1 MKKLAPALFICM
13 AIILSSCGASNT
25 ETSSNTETVATT
37 EDRPIAVSVQNVKS
51 GNIVKANTFSGRTKS
66 SGDTSV
72 TAETVGK
79 IQKVHVSTGQ
89 RVQKG
94 DVLLTIDATDLNKS
108 IEQAKVSLETAQRS
122 YESAIGGS
130 VSSQINQL
138 ENAVTN
144 AQIGYD
150 EAKRNYDMYKELYD
164 AETITEDQFKK
175 IELALL
181 QSEQGLQAAQS
192 TLDITKNQVI
202 PESQKLAKQNV
213 SQAQVAYD
221 TAKSNLSKLIITAP
235 VSGTITTSNFKDG
248 EMIAQSAPAFVIS
261 NLGTLKVEL
270 QVTETDVIKF
280 KVGNSLAV
288 TISDTDVKGT
298 VAEVSKV
305 PNTQTGL
312 YTVDITVDNSNNK
325 FLAGMAAEAK
335 LIDKQSNETLII
347 ARNAIFEEDGQKYV
361 YVCKDN
367 HAVKT
372 AVETGLTNVDTVEIT
387 SGINSGDSVVIEGL
401 SLIEDGT
408 FLYPVEKKEA

>member
-1 MKKLAPALFICM
+1 MKKFAPALFMCM
-13 AIILSSCGASNT
+13 AIILSGCGANT
-25 ETSSNTETVATT
+25 AETTPATETVATA
-37 EDRPIAVSVQNVKS
+37 EERPIAVSVQTVKS
-51 GNIVKANTFSGRTKS
+51 GDIVKANTFSGRTKS

-72 TAETVGK
+72 TAETMGK

-89 RVQKG
+89 KVQKG
-94 DVLLTIDATDLNKS
+94 DVLLTIDGTDLNKS

-122 YESAIGGS
+122 YESAVGGS

-144 AQIGYD
+144 AQLGYD

-181 QSEQGLQAAQS
+181 QAEQGLQAAQS

-221 TAKSNLSKLIITAP
+221 TAKSNLSKLTITAP

-248 EMIAQSAPAFVIS
+248 EMISQSAPAFVIS

-270 QVTETDVIKF
+270 QVTETDVTKF

-288 TISDTDVKGT
+288 KISDTDVKGT

-305 PNTQTGL
+305 PNAQTGL
-312 YTVDITVDNSNNK
+312 YTIDITVDNSSNK
-325 FLAGMAAEAK
+325 FLAGMAAEVK
-335 LIDKQSNETLII
+335 LVDKQSNETLII
-347 ARNAIFEEDGQKYV
+347 AKNAVFEEDGQKYV

-367 HAVKT
+367 YAVKT

-387 SGINSGDSVVIEGL
+387 SGINSGDIVVIEGL